1 MKPNE
6 IRDKSFD
13 ELNKELASLR
23 EELFKL
29 RFAHATN
36 QLENPLKLKS
46 VKRDIARVMTI
57 LRERELQGQKK

>member
-57 LRERELQGQKK
+57 LRERELQGSKK

>member
-1 MKPNE
+1 MKSSE

>member
-1 MKPNE
+1 MKSSE

-57 LRERELQGQKK
+57 LRERELQGLKK

>member
-1 MKPNE
+1 MKPSE

-36 QLENPLKLKS
+36 QLENPLKLQ
-46 VKRDIARVMTI
+46 KRSSGTSRVS
-57 LRERELQGQKK
+57 